1 MKLLLTMSTMLI
13 LIGCCPESQTIIT
26 DRTDTLYVPVY
37 ADSDTVTLTRIDS
50 VWAGETVKYII
61 RVDTL
66 IKRVYINRKA
76 DTITVFHTIRD
87 TVQVIKEVKSDNY
100 SLMDYLKF
108 ILVIM
113 VVGFIITLFRK

>member
-1 MKLLLTMSTMLI
+1 MKLTLMLLTGLMLV
-13 LIGCCPESQTIIT
+13 GCCPETQTIIT

-50 VWAGETVKYII
+50 VWAGETVKYIV

-87 TVQVIKEVKSDNY
+87 TVQIVKEVKSDNY
-100 SLMDYLKF
+100 SLMDYIYAIGGLL
-108 ILVIM
+108 ILL
-113 VVGFIITLFRK
+113 FIIKLFWK